1 MGTRAGRRPREQWRS
16 DAQSALTAADF
27 GLKVRLAPKGK
38 STRAEPIPLKV
49 KAAKPLFADE
59 FPELE
64 AELGAMVTG
73 GVYIGLG
80 RSPDRADAM
89 AWAMAALSR
98 LGAGA
103 AGEEA

>member
-1 MGTRAGRRPREQWRS
+1 
-16 DAQSALTAADF
+16 
-27 GLKVRLAPKGK
+27 
-38 STRAEPIPLKV
+38 
-49 KAAKPLFADE
+49 LFADE